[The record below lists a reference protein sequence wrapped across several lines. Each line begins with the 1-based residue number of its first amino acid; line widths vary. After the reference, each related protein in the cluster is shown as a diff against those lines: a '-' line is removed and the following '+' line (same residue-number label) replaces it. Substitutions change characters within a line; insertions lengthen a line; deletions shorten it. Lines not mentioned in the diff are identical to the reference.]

1 MISELEGSFDNLPDA
16 IVNILDLSFWD
27 GTYAPFVIVLA
38 PLPIE
43 IVTAEISKQRILMTL
58 NCSPLIE
65 PIRLKVMLHGRNIRG
80 RQAGSAISVA
90 GFRRIDSGQISLD
103 SNILLHN
110 EITHLTVRL
119 LYHDSLI
126 QEQYFKKDQTNNQWV
141 QN

>member
-27 GTYAPFVIVLA
+27 GTCAPFVIVLA

>member
-27 GTYAPFVIVLA
+27 GTCAPFVIVLA
-38 PLPIE
+38 PLPKE